1 MNQNLIW
8 NIAPFSSPG
17 KDDFCYWEG
26 FLDDSDINYI
36 LSRPEWHNNQPAEIG
51 SSQESQV
58 NPEKRRTNVSWMFP
72 DENNKHIWQKMSDAI
87 WQANR
92 QFFQFDI
99 RGCYEGAQLGSYT
112 AQDQGHY
119 GWHIDSG
126 LETTNVPRKLSM
138 ALLLSDPS
146 EFEGG
151 NLEVNVNGETIAVEQ
166 KRGRAW
172 FFPSWAIHRVT
183 PVTKGLR
190 RSLVLWMG
198 GPAFV

>member
-1 MNQNLIW
+1 MNQQLIW

-17 KDDFCYWEG
+17 KDNFCYWEG
-26 FLDDSDINYI
+26 FLDDNDINHI
-36 LSRPEWHNNQPAEIG
+36 LSRPEWHKYQEAQVGEGEG
-51 SSQESQV
+51 ST
-58 NPEKRRTNVSWMFP
+58 NLEKRRTNVSWMFP
-72 DENNKHIWQKMSDAI
+72 DDNNRHIWQKMSDAI

-112 AQDQGHY
+112 AEDQGHY
-119 GWHIDSG
+119 NWHTDAG

-151 NLEVNVNGETIAVEQ
+151 NLEVNVNGDTIAVEQ

-172 FFPSWAIHRVT
+172 FFPSWMIHRVT
-183 PVTKGLR
+183 PVTKGIR

-198 GPAFV
+198 GPAFI